1 MQRGKVLLE
10 GFDMAEE
17 EVKKKKATANKEEI
31 THKSSQ
37 GVTSTVP
44 DVCKTPSPAGPVPI
58 PYPNIAKSSD
68 TSSGSKKVKVEGK
81 ESSLKN
87 KSHYEMSSGDE
98 PSQTSGV
105 IGSIKRAMKV
115 RKLGLP
121 LWVWSLSLVI
131 IILATWIVVSN
142 SSPALTPVEQF

>member
-1 MQRGKVLLE
+1 LE
-10 GFDMAEE
+10 GLDMAEE

-37 GVTSTVP
+37 VVTSTVP

-87 KSHYEMSSGDE
+87 KSHYEKSSGDE

-105 IGSIKRAMKV
+105 IGTIMRVMKV

-121 LWVWSLSLVI
+121 LWVWSVSLVI
-131 IILATWIVVSN
+131 IVLATWIVVSN

>member
-1 MQRGKVLLE
+1 LE
-10 GFDMAEE
+10 GLDMAEE

-37 GVTSTVP
+37 AVTSTVP

-81 ESSLKN
+81 ESSVKN

-98 PSQTSGV
+98 PSHTSGV
-105 IGSIKRAMKV
+105 IGTMKKAMKV
-115 RKLGLP
+115 KKLGLP

-131 IILATWIVVSN
+131 IMLAIWIVVTN
-142 SSPALTPVEQF
+142 SPPALTPVEQF

>member
-1 MQRGKVLLE
+1 MLE
-10 GFDMAEE
+10 GLDMAEE
-17 EVKKKKATANKEEI
+17 EVKKKKVAANKEEI

-37 GVTSTVP
+37 AVTSTVP

-68 TSSGSKKVKVEGK
+68 TSSGSKQVKVEGK

-98 PSQTSGV
+98 PSHTSGV
-105 IGSIKRAMKV
+105 IGSIKRAVKV

-121 LWVWSLSLVI
+121 LWVWSLSLVVV
-131 IILATWIVVSN
+131 ILVTWIVVTN
-142 SSPALTPVEQF
+142 SSPVLTPVEQF

>member
-1 MQRGKVLLE
+1 
-10 GFDMAEE
+10 MAEE
-17 EVKKKKATANKEEI
+17 EVKKKKVAANMEEVAN
-31 THKSSQ
+31 KSSQ

-44 DVCKTPSPAGPVPI
+44 DICKTPSPAGPVPI

-98 PSQTSGV
+98 PSHTSGV
-105 IGSIKRAMKV
+105 IDTIKKAVKV

-131 IILATWIVVSN
+131 VILVTWIVVTN
-142 SSPALTPVEQF
+142 FPPALTPLEQS